1 MGFNRYGT
9 PLLSTMSNERE
20 TNLLT
25 LSPLPK
31 GDILNSS
38 KTMRFLS
45 STVTM
50 CLYHPSTPLVL
61 RSHPPGPGAIILT
74 HRPTDCFAIVYP
86 VRTFNLLTH
95 PPQAQSFS
103 PTDPPIASQSF
114 TRYAPLTFSPTH
126 PRRAETRL
134 VPFIEPYFG
143 ILHLAQQT
151 ETVQGFPQH
160 RASFLDVRLITLR
173 LLAQLTKPVDER
185 HELTVQNAL
194 EIFFHESGQRRRHA
208 TRADRHARMPGFDHR
223 RHVHRGGLGKIDGPQ
238 QELALPRLGKQRP
251 REISVSTD
259 HVEDKDR
266 ALQIGFTEVP
276 SAMDDFGGR
285 SQLLQSLMQGGRD
298 HNDFRAGIEKS
309 LSFFCGLF
317 VAPQHEHHITFDV
330 ECDRK
335 SRVRCHDSPP
345 FRKGGPSYNRAF
357 SRVNHAF
364 PF

>member
-31 GDILNSS
+31 GDMLNSS

-50 CLYHPSTPLVL
+50 CLCHPSTPLVL
-61 RSHPPGPGAIILT
+61 RSHPPG
-74 HRPTDCFAIVYP
+74 
-86 VRTFNLLTH
+86 
-95 PPQAQSFS
+95 
-103 PTDPPIASQSF
+103 PPIASQSF

-134 VPFIEPYFG
+134 FPFIDPYFG

-151 ETVQGFPQH
+151 EPVQGFPQH

-194 EIFFHESGQRRRHA
+194 EIFFHESGQRRCHA
-208 TRADRHARMPGFDHR
+208 ARADRHARMPR
-223 RHVHRGGLGKIDGPQ
+223 
-238 QELALPRLGKQRP
+238 
-251 REISVSTD
+251 
-259 HVEDKDR
+259 
-266 ALQIGFTEVP
+266 
-276 SAMDDFGGR
+276 
-285 SQLLQSLMQGGRD
+285 
-298 HNDFRAGIEKS
+298 
-309 LSFFCGLF
+309 
-317 VAPQHEHHITFDV
+317 
-330 ECDRK
+330 
-335 SRVRCHDSPP
+335 
-345 FRKGGPSYNRAF
+345 
-357 SRVNHAF
+357 
-364 PF
+364 

>member
-9 PLLSTMSNERE
+9 PLLSMMSNERE

-74 HRPTDCFAIVYP
+74 HRPTDCLAIVYP
-86 VRTFNLLTH
+86 VRAFNLLTL

-126 PRRAETRL
+126 PRRNHSHPPTHRLLRNRLLGTRL
-134 VPFIEPYFG
+134 FPFIEPFFG

-160 RASFLDVRLITLR
+160 RASLLDVRLITLR

-185 HELTVQNAL
+185 HELT
-194 EIFFHESGQRRRHA
+194 I
-208 TRADRHARMPGFDHR
+208 
-223 RHVHRGGLGKIDGPQ
+223 
-238 QELALPRLGKQRP
+238 
-251 REISVSTD
+251 
-259 HVEDKDR
+259 
-266 ALQIGFTEVP
+266 
-276 SAMDDFGGR
+276 
-285 SQLLQSLMQGGRD
+285 
-298 HNDFRAGIEKS
+298 
-309 LSFFCGLF
+309 
-317 VAPQHEHHITFDV
+317 
-330 ECDRK
+330 
-335 SRVRCHDSPP
+335 
-345 FRKGGPSYNRAF
+345 
-357 SRVNHAF
+357 
-364 PF
+364 